1 MALFILYPSVT
12 GMVVDEGLVAKHVV
26 LHGVSLDNCLLLF
39 IDKTLCKFSSCMKS
53 RFSCISVFV
62 L

>member
-1 MALFILYPSVT
+1 MDV
-12 GMVVDEGLVAKHVV
+12 GLVAKHAV

-39 IDKTLCKFSSCMKS
+39 IDKTLYKFSSCMKS